1 MIEYKRPFSK
11 ETTNI
16 TKGILII
23 LMLIHHLFSDDVIEN
38 MGLIPVCDDV
48 VFRTH
53 FILYLRIILACFAFL
68 SAFGIA
74 RGYKGK
80 EISPELC
87 LKKTAG
93 RLISLFSMM
102 LPIYVLAILY
112 MRFVRGEH
120 VKLLY
125 VGAEGKFS
133 LVYMLA
139 DMFGLSSYFGRTGFN
154 ITWWYLSYA
163 FLLIVA
169 APLMVELYKKYRY
182 AVLLPTMVLP
192 VVLFKSDV
200 HFAVLLPTA
209 MLGIAFAWE
218 DWFEKI
224 HDYIH
229 DGEKKV
235 VKILGFALITI
246 LFYVV
251 SWFAVIDLDMTY
263 FFPMTI
269 AFAFVAYEYV
279 SYTRILKTVLRF
291 LGENCTNIF
300 LTHTLIYYY
309 WYQDFIYSFKYT
321 VLIFLV
327 LMGISLAISVVL
339 ELLKKF
345 TGYNKLV
352 KNIITR
358 ITG

>member
-1 MIEYKRPFSK
+1 MFLP
-11 ETTNI
+11 
-16 TKGILII
+16 
-23 LMLIHHLFSDDVIEN
+23 
-38 MGLIPVCDDV
+38 C
-48 VFRTH
+48 
-53 FILYLRIILACFAFL
+53 FICG
-68 SAFGIA
+68 SSG
-74 RGYKGK
+74 
-80 EISPELC
+80 
-87 LKKTAG
+87 
-93 RLISLFSMM
+93 
-102 LPIYVLAILY
+102 
-112 MRFVRGEH
+112 GEH

-133 LVYMLA
+133 PVYMIA
-139 DMFGLSSYFGRTGFN
+139 DMLGLSSYFGRTGFN

-163 FLLIVA
+163 FLLIIA
-169 APLMVELYKKYRY
+169 APLMVELHKKYRY
-182 AVLLPTMVLP
+182 AMLLPTMVLP

-235 VKILGFALITI
+235 AKNLGFAAITI

-269 AFAFVAYEYV
+269 VFAFVAYEYI
-279 SYTRILKTVLRF
+279 SYTRIIKTVLRF

-309 WYQDFIYSFKYT
+309 WNQDFIYSFKYT

-339 ELLKKF
+339 ELFKKF

-352 KNIITR
+352 KKIITR

>member
-1 MIEYKRPFSK
+1 MAYSRPFSK
-11 ETTNI
+11 ESTNI

-23 LMLIHHLFSDDVIEN
+23 LMLLHHLFSGDVIESRE
-38 MGLIPVCDDV
+38 LVPLFDDV

-53 FILYLRIILACFAFL
+53 LIEYMRILLGGFAFL

-80 EISPELC
+80 DISPELC
-87 LKKTAG
+87 IKKTGG
-93 RLISLFSMM
+93 RLVSLFSMM
-102 LPIYVLAILY
+102 LPIYVLSVLY

-120 VKLLY
+120 IKLLY

-133 LVYMLA
+133 PVYMII
-139 DMFGLSSYFGRTGFN
+139 DMLGLSSYFGRTGFN
-154 ITWWYLSYA
+154 VTWWYLSYA
-163 FLLIVA
+163 ILLIAA
-169 APLMVELYKKYRY
+169 APLLIELYRKYRY
-182 AVLLPTMVLP
+182 TLLLPALFLP
-192 VVLFKSDV
+192 WVMFKSDA
-200 HFAVLLPTA
+200 HFAVLLPSA

-224 HDYIH
+224 HEFIH
-229 DGEKKV
+229 SGDN
-235 VKILGFALITI
+235 KIFKSIGSVAITF
-246 LFYVV
+246 LFLVV
-251 SWFAVIDLDMTY
+251 SWYAVIDLDMTF
-263 FFPMTI
+263 FFPM
-269 AFAFVAYEYV
+269 AVVFAFVAYEYI
-279 SYTRILKTVLRF
+279 SYTRIIKKILRF

-309 WYQDFIYSFKYT
+309 WYQDFIYSFKHT

-327 LMGISLAISVVL
+327 LMGVSLAISVVL
-339 ELLKKF
+339 ELMKKF